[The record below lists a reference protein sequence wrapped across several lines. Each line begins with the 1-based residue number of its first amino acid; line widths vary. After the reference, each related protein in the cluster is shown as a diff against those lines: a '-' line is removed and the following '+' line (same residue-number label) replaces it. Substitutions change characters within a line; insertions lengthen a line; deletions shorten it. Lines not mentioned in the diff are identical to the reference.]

1 VFEFDQHSFRRAHIG
16 LSIWTAPTRGEAH
29 GARRLIRDAQKGDA
43 VAAFAHP
50 TGFLC
55 GGVRPSIASVVLDI
69 FGRPAAERRLII
81 CTGPCCDR
89 LGHASAHLDA
99 LRARLAAGSLAV
111 DGSNIGA
118 ASCVRRSCL
127 GKCTGEPLA
136 VVKPDNVWYHDLSS
150 ENLLRIYEQHVL
162 NRQKVEA
169 LVFAEGAED

>member
-1 VFEFDQHSFRRAHIG
+1 V
-16 LSIWTAPTRGEAH
+16 
-29 GARRLIRDAQKGDA
+29 
-43 VAAFAHP
+43 
-50 TGFLC
+50 
-55 GGVRPSIASVVLDI
+55 VRDI

-99 LRARLAAGSLAV
+99 LRERLVAGGLAI
-111 DGSNIGA
+111 GSSIAA
-118 ASCVRRSCL
+118 ASCVKRSCL

-136 VVKPDNVWYHDLSS
+136 LVKPDNVWYHDLSG

-169 LVFAEGAED
+169 LVFAEGDED